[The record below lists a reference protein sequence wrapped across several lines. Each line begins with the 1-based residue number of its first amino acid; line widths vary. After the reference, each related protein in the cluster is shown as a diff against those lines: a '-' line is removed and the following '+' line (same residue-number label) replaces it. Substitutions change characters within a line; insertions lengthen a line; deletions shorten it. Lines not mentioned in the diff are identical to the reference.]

1 MTRFACLLIAAVSL
15 LAFAPASAFASQM
28 IDRNA
33 TDVSIAV
40 NSHHRAEVTYRSG
53 ATWHHV
59 LVWGAINALPPS
71 KAHKQVKFSLDYS
84 GGYGSFGTGYWKSI
98 QSHNVCGPYTGPPL
112 AWLVTACTTPNGQNW
127 ALQSWQRMLPN
138 SGEKP
143 KTALQSA
150 WELQISHWTGPLPVL
165 WLKWD
170 WIYNGRYDHLYGK
183 FSYRGNAVHG
193 FSHTNTGNPTDSY
206 GRNIYVDTLDP
217 PAWTTGHRQ
226 AGGWMRFNSF
236 LTHHIRG
243 NFCAGVYNGMFGR
256 GPAGTSDEYRA
267 TAMGPGV
274 TPIVMW
280 QGPGPG
286 HYEPGGF
293 MHQESGLPNYNT
305 APAPPSGAAY
315 AYSRSHDARFTA
327 EERAVAGPG
336 DSCYASAG
344 K

>member
-1 MTRFACLLIAAVSL
+1 MARITRLLILAAAL
-15 LAFAPASAFASQM
+15 LVVAPASAFASQM

-40 NSHHRAEVTYRSG
+40 NSEHRAEVTYRRG
-53 ATWHHV
+53 GTWHHV
-59 LVWGAINALPPS
+59 LVWGAINALSPS
-71 KAHKQVKFSLDYS
+71 TGHKQVKFNLDYS
-84 GGYGSFGTGYWKSI
+84 GGFGSFGTGYWKSI
-98 QSHNVCGPYTGPPL
+98 ARHNVCGPYTGPPL
-112 AWLVTACTTPNGQNW
+112 AWKVTACTTPNGQNW

-143 KTALQSA
+143 KSALQSA

-170 WIYNGRYDHLYGK
+170 WIYNGRFDHLYGK
-183 FSYRGNAVHG
+183 FSYLGTAVHG
-193 FSHTNTGNPTDSY
+193 FTHTSTGNPTDSY
-206 GRNIYVDTLDP
+206 GRNIYVDALNP
-217 PAWTTGHRQ
+217 PAWKTGHRQ

-236 LTHHIRG
+236 LTHNSRG
-243 NFCAGVYNGMFGR
+243 NFCAGVYTGMFGR
-256 GPAGTSDEYRA
+256 GPAGTASEYRA

-286 HYEPGGF
+286 HYGPGGF
-293 MHQESGLPNYNT
+293 ADQENGLPNYNT
-305 APAPPSGAAY
+305 MPALFSGSAY
-315 AYSRSHDARFTA
+315 AYSAERDAAFTA
-327 EERAVAGPG
+327 EEQAVAGKG